1 MPFLC
6 FDQIIEEKC
15 AKIKKNYGFRG
26 KVKSALPNQ
35 VGLCKADGSLV
46 IFLVWLLSV
55 MCFPHTFRNLHVG
68 KGCGEG

>member
-1 MPFLC
+1 MSISSIFFIKSTIFFRKYMSFLS

-46 IFLVWLLSV
+46 IF
-55 MCFPHTFRNLHVG
+55 
-68 KGCGEG
+68 

>member
-1 MPFLC
+1 MSFLC

-46 IFLVWLLSV
+46 IFFSLVAV
-55 MCFPHTFRNLHVG
+55 RHVPSTYIP
-68 KGCGEG
+68 